1 MNDYED
7 EQMARVPASK
17 RGVAFL
23 CDVVIIFVASIL
35 ITTVMHM
42 IDLVVPL
49 LTRYISQVLVACLLL
64 LIRDY
69 FNSGR
74 GFGKMFM
81 GIEVVD
87 YDTWEKPSLLQS
99 IKRNIFL
106 FAPVI
111 VAELVQIVLF
121 LLPKG
126 VWGSWITITL
136 SVLGGIYVFVIL
148 PLEFVIYNKSEEG
161 RRLGDIF
168 ANTIVIES

>member
-7 EQMARVPASK
+7 EQVAKVPASK

-23 CDVVIIFVASIL
+23 CDVVLIFVASVL
-35 ITTVMHM
+35 ITTVMHL

-49 LTRYISQVLVACLLL
+49 LTRYLSQVLIACLLL

-81 GIEVVD
+81 GLEVVD
-87 YDTWEKPSLLQS
+87 YDTWESPSIMQS

-111 VAELVQIVLF
+111 MAELVQIILFVL
-121 LLPKG
+121 PR
-126 VWGSWITITL
+126 
-136 SVLGGIYVFVIL
+136 VLGAAGL
-148 PLEFVIYNKSEEG
+148 HWPLRFLAAFMSLLFCLLNLLFTTKVKRGDVWAISLQI
-161 RRLGDIF
+161 RL
-168 ANTIVIES
+168 

>member
-1 MNDYED
+1 MNEYEED
-7 EQMARVPASK
+7 QMARVPASK

-23 CDVVIIFVASIL
+23 CDVVLIFVASIL

-49 LTRYISQVLVACLLL
+49 LTRYVSQVLVACLLL

-81 GIEVVD
+81 GLEVVD
-87 YDTWEKPSLLQS
+87 YDTLDKPSLMQS

-111 VAELVQIVLF
+111 AAELVQIILF
-121 LLPKG
+121 VLPKG
-126 VWGSWITITL
+126 AWGSWITIAL
-136 SVLGGIYVFVIL
+136 SVIGGIYVFVIL
-148 PLEFVIYNKSEEG
+148 PLEFVVYNKSEEG

>member
-7 EQMARVPASK
+7 EQVAKVPASK

-23 CDVVIIFVASIL
+23 CDVVVIFVASVL
-35 ITTVMHM
+35 ITTVMHL

-49 LTRYISQVLVACLLL
+49 LTRYLSQVLIACLLL

-87 YDTWEKPSLLQS
+87 YDTWESPSIMQS

-111 VAELVQIVLF
+111 MAELVQIILF
-121 LLPKG
+121 VLPKG
-126 VWGSWITITL
+126 AWGSWITLGLT
-136 SVLGGIYVFVIL
+136 VLGGIYVFVIL
-148 PLEFVIYNKSEEG
+148 PLEFVVYNKSEEG
-161 RRLGDIF
+161 RRLGDLF